1 MSFVEKV
8 EQWNREIAGSFD
20 RAFSDLRRQLQERV
34 RESHQDLDR
43 RIEAFA
49 PPLPVLAHEDL
60 APAADRLRGE
70 ARAGALGELRDAL
83 AALDRARSQS
93 AVLAA
98 LIAGAARFASRA
110 ALLLSRG
117 GELRG
122 WGGQGFGDAE
132 HRLPDVT
139 LTPSAGSPWGSVAPG
154 EHGAGDDAGAA
165 GDHPA
170 AGPVQLSAAECA
182 VLCGRIES
190 LVPAFGVLVPLVLR
204 DRTVA
209 VLYADQLPE
218 MPERP
223 ERADVAPGQASGLS
237 LPALQS
243 LVYVA
248 ALAIES
254 LPFRQREATA
264 TLEPALAAGE
274 AGEAGETGTP
284 AVEAAAA
291 ATVAAAAAAAAAP
304 AEEPVAV
311 AEEPAAAPGTAAGTA
326 GAAGAGAPASL
337 ETPAVPGT
345 SAVAGTS
352 ETAATATA
360 AAAPDTPGTPFAVT
374 PAALYDAPRVPVLK
388 ETAEI
393 PTRPLRPVPPL
404 SPAASQA
411 ADASIPRGAE
421 SPYLDEAAAPGAPAA
436 TTAIVPGIGAAAS
449 TAATTAT
456 APDVSAAASSA
467 PPAGAGEHETVLLP
481 RTGLRDAAGSPWG
494 RGRGAEAAQAQGGGA
509 GAQGLAGV
517 PEAPETRETPE
528 TPQTREAPTP
538 ITPIA
543 PVTPDTQATAAAP
556 HGPAGLGTLRAVP
569 SVPPLPPVSAVGPG
583 SPASTAGTNPGTI
596 LPPPALTPVPP
607 VSPFFEPLRT
617 GPLGSGTPEVRPPS
631 GVQGPGWAFAT
642 TRIQATSSEEALHEE
657 ARRLARL
664 LVSEIKLY
672 NEEQVEAGRRNRDI
686 YERLREDIDRSRQMY
701 EERVEPRLVKST
713 DYFYQELV
721 RILAA
726 GDSKALGI

>member
-8 EQWNREIAGSFD
+8 EQWNRDIAGSFD

-70 ARAGALGELRDAL
+70 ARADALGELRDAL

-98 LIAGAARFASRA
+98 LIAGTAGFASRA
-110 ALLLSRG
+110 AVLLSRG

-139 LTPSAGSPWGSVAPG
+139 LTPPAGSPWGSVAPG
-154 EHGAGDDAGAA
+154 EDGAGGGAGGTGASA
-165 GDHPA
+165 R
-170 AGPVQLSAAECA
+170 LSAAECA

-190 LVPAFGVLVPLVLR
+190 PVPAYGVLVPLVLR

-218 MPERP
+218 MPEMPVRGD
-223 ERADVAPGQASGLS
+223 AAPGQASGLS

-264 TLEPALAAGE
+264 TLQPAGA
-274 AGEAGETGTP
+274 AGETGVP
-284 AVEAAAA
+284 VAAA
-291 ATVAAAAAAAAAP
+291 ATVATVATVATAAAAAEPASAAAEATAPAAGEKIAEAP
-304 AEEPVAV
+304 AE
-311 AEEPAAAPGTAAGTA
+311 G
-326 GAAGAGAPASL
+326 
-337 ETPAVPGT
+337 AVPGP
-345 SAVAGTS
+345 AGTGM
-352 ETAATATA
+352 AAAEATA
-360 AAAPDTPGTPFAVT
+360 AAAPVSAPEKAAAGSPGAAAPTDLETPAAPGTSTVAETTETAETTGSAAPAPSVPATESGATPFAVT

-404 SPAASQA
+404 SPAAA
-411 ADASIPRGAE
+411 ASIPHGAE
-421 SPYLDEAAAPGAPAA
+421 SPYLDEAAASGAPAA
-436 TTAIVPGIGAAAS
+436 ITAIVPGIGGAGSA
-449 TAATTAT
+449 AATTE
-456 APDVSAAASSA
+456 SA
-467 PPAGAGEHETVLLP
+467 PAGAGGHETVLLP
-481 RTGLRDAAGSPWG
+481 RTGLRDAAGAPWG
-494 RGRGAEAAQAQGGGA
+494 RG
-509 GAQGLAGV
+509 
-517 PEAPETRETPE
+517 EAP
-528 TPQTREAPTP
+528 AP
-538 ITPIA
+538 ITPSTPA
-543 PVTPDTQATAAAP
+543 TPDTQATAAAP
-556 HGPAGLGTLRAVP
+556 HGAAAGLGTLRVVP
-569 SVPPLPPVSAVGPG
+569 SVPPKAAAGPG
-583 SPASTAGTNPGTI
+583 SAGVSGVTAGTNPGTI
-596 LPPPALTPVPP
+596 LPPPALTSVPP
-607 VSPFFEPLRT
+607 PSPASPLFEPLRT
-617 GPLGSGTPEVRPPS
+617 GPLGSGTPEVRPPT

-642 TRIQATSSEEALHEE
+642 TRIQASSSEEALHEE

-701 EERVEPRLVKST
+701 EERVDPRLVKST